1 MNERG
6 VAGFEHIADAD
17 GIVWREYGVTSQPA
31 FAFIDDDGT
40 VETRLGAMG
49 VDGLTERINTLLAS

>member
-1 MNERG
+1 
-6 VAGFEHIADAD
+6 
-17 GIVWREYGVTSQPA
+17 VWREFGVVSQPA

-49 VDGLTERINTLLAS
+49 VEGLTERINALIEA